1 MNATWVRTAVTLPP
15 ADTIKRGMAST
26 EQTQL
31 MTCYRHPGTETAV
44 SCSSCSRPICT
55 ECMVFA
61 SVGIKCP
68 ECAGQPTGAK
78 KVTSRARRVAGE
90 STGGI
95 VTKALIGLNLGF
107 YLLQISQGDIRG
119 IDSTIFE
126 RGALRGFEVSQGE
139 WWRLVTAGF
148 LHIGPIH
155 ILFNMLMLYWFGTPL
170 EALLGRGRFIAV
182 YVISVLAGSAGAL
195 LLTGAFDVTVGASG
209 GVFGILGA
217 GLVLERRGI
226 NVFGGAAL
234 AVVVFNVA
242 FSFLLTNISIGGH
255 IGGLIGGALAIMALS
270 HFGRAHAAYA
280 RIDAVTIAALVAIPV
295 ATLAIAYA
303 RVRGYT

>member
-1 MNATWVRTAVTLPP
+1 
-15 ADTIKRGMAST
+15 MAST
-26 EQTQL
+26 EQTQA

-44 SCSSCSRPICT
+44 SCSNCGRPICT

-68 ECAGQPTGAK
+68 ECAGQPTG
-78 KVTSRARRVAGE
+78 VTKAAGRARRAAATG
-90 STGGI
+90 TGGI
-95 VTKALIGLNLGF
+95 VTKALIALNLAVF
-107 YLLQISQGDIRG
+107 LMQISQGDIRG
-119 IDSTIFE
+119 LDSSVFE
-126 RGALRGFEVSQGE
+126 KGALFGPLVADGE

-170 EALLGRGRFIAV
+170 ETLLGRGRFLAI
-182 YVISVLAGSAGAL
+182 YGLSILAGSAGAL
-195 LLTGAFDVTVGASG
+195 LVAPLEPTVGASS

-234 AVVVFNVA
+234 AVVVFNLA
-242 FSFLLTNISIGGH
+242 LTFLLNNISIGGH
-255 IGGLIGGALAIMALS
+255 VGGLIGGAVAIFVLS
-270 HFGRAHAAYA
+270 RFGQAHAAYA
-280 RIDAVTIAALVAIPV
+280 RLTATTVGGLVALGV
-295 ATLAIAYA
+295 ASVVIAYA
-303 RVRGYT
+303 RVRGYA